1 MKNELPS
8 LLTPDT
14 HAGMALADQ
23 LAGNLL
29 TKIEQAGER
38 VERPGGMN
46 ITCPRPYRRKSS
58 PASSFYAIA
67 AANGGWPGKADSQPG
82 AEK

>member
-8 LLTPDT
+8 LLTPNT

-23 LAGNLL
+23 LASNLL
-29 TKIEQAGER
+29 DQIEQAGRR

-46 ITCPRPYRRKSS
+46 YLL
-58 PASSFYAIA
+58 PAAVLKEIVTSILFYAIA
-67 AANGGWPGKADSQPG
+67 AANGGWPGKA
-82 AEK
+82 

>member
-29 TKIEQAGER
+29 HQIEQAGER

-46 ITCPRPYRRKSS
+46 YLL
-58 PASSFYAIA
+58 PAAVPKEIVTSILFYAIA
-67 AANGGWPGKADSQPG
+67 AANGGWPGKA
-82 AEK
+82 

>member
-14 HAGMALADQ
+14 HAGLTLADQ
-23 LAGNLL
+23 LASNLL
-29 TKIEQAGER
+29 DQIEQASDR

-46 ITCPRPYRRKSS
+46 YLL
-58 PASSFYAIA
+58 PAAVPKEIVTSILFYAIA
-67 AANGGWPGKADSQPG
+67 AANGGWPAKA
-82 AEK
+82 